1 MMFRC
6 RRFRQAGVN
15 RKSFAFCFLVLLMSA
30 VPCVAHEI
38 NPALVD
44 LSFREDGRYDL
55 TVKLNLEALM
65 AEIGPEHSDTA
76 ESANSAKYEALRA
89 RPPEELRDEF
99 ERFRSRF
106 LNGIRVR
113 GQNGQMLQH
122 EVSSVLSPEVGD
134 TDLARI
140 STIVLESTA
149 RVNGD
154 RIVWSWDGLFGANI
168 IRVVGPEGQDSYS
181 AYLTDGAPSDPIPVT
196 GGPQQGMA
204 AVIANYLKIGFTHI
218 LPLGLDHILFVVGL
232 FLLSTALRPLIL
244 QVTSFTVAHTI
255 TLALGFLDIVQIP
268 ASIVEPLIAA
278 SIVYVC
284 IENIMTDELH
294 KWRTVVVFC
303 FGLLHG
309 LGFAGVLSDVG
320 VSSTYFITAL
330 LAFNIGVELGQLAV
344 IAGCFV
350 VFGWFRHQPW
360 YRAVVTIPASA
371 VIGLIGAYWFV
382 QRISLAL

>member
-1 MMFRC
+1 M
-6 RRFRQAGVN
+6 
-15 RKSFAFCFLVLLMSA
+15 
-30 VPCVAHEI
+30 
-38 NPALVD
+38 
-44 LSFREDGRYDL
+44 
-55 TVKLNLEALM
+55 
-65 AEIGPEHSDTA
+65 
-76 ESANSAKYEALRA
+76 
-89 RPPEELRDEF
+89 
-99 ERFRSRF
+99 
-106 LNGIRVR
+106 
-113 GQNGQMLQH
+113 
-122 EVSSVLSPEVGD
+122 
-134 TDLARI
+134 
-140 STIVLESTA
+140 
-149 RVNGD
+149 
-154 RIVWSWDGLFGANI
+154 
-168 IRVVGPEGQDSYS
+168 
-181 AYLTDGAPSDPIPVT
+181 
-196 GGPQQGMA
+196 
-204 AVIANYLKIGFTHI
+204 
-218 LPLGLDHILFVVGL
+218 
-232 FLLSTALRPLIL
+232 LSTALRPLVL

-294 KWRTVVVFC
+294 KWRTLVVFC

-371 VIGLIGAYWFV
+371 VIGLIGAYWCV